1 MGNDKVLRERRKE
14 SLDKADAIV
23 ALCES
28 ENNRGMSEAEKG
40 EFDAHLAEVKRVDG
54 ELEGIKRAEDA
65 RAALG
70 DAKKYDVPAVVAQRA
85 ADPPAR
91 NEDGTRVEV
100 REHPYNAYQK
110 GDAIGAIVSA
120 RMRYG
125 QSGQAAAVA
134 WARQTYGGESA
145 PQVRA
150 LQQSVFTSGGAF
162 LKENFVV
169 SEFID
174 LLRAKAAVRL
184 AGARVLQL
192 VNGTA
197 TIPKLVT
204 GATVYWQGNEGDNIT
219 KSEPTTG
226 QVVLAEKKQVAL
238 VPISNDLRRN
248 ASLTTERIVRD
259 DLVAAAANA
268 EDIAFLKGSGLA
280 GEPKGIYNWVG
291 SAGRA
296 NQTGTT
302 LADVRTDIRK
312 AKNRLDTN
320 NVPNTNRAWFMHSR
334 AMNYIGW
341 DLVDGNGNFA
351 FPSMQSAESA
361 TLGGD
366 RVFRDNN
373 ISITIS
379 STQSEHYYAEMS
391 ECFIGD
397 AMELELEVIENATYD
412 VSGTLRS
419 GVSRD
424 ESVIRLIRKVDFGMR
439 HTEAA
444 FVIEAVTIGS

>member
-1 MGNDKVLRERRKE
+1 MVNDKVLRERRKD

-28 ENNRGMSEAEKG
+28 ENNRGMTEAEKG
-40 EFDAHLAEVKRVDG
+40 EFDAHLAEVTRVDG
-54 ELEGIKRAEDA
+54 ELEGLKRAFDA
-65 RAALG
+65 KGAL
-70 DAKKYDVPAVVAQRA
+70 DAAKKYDVPAVAARA
-85 ADPPAR
+85 TSEPPAR
-91 NEDGTRVEV
+91 NDENGTHVEV
-100 REHPYNAYQK
+100 RENSYRAYQP

-120 RMRYG
+120 RMRF
-125 QSGQAAAVA
+125 GQAGQRDAIA
-134 WARQTYGGESA
+134 WGRTTYGENS

-150 LQQSVFTSGGAF
+150 MQQSVFTSGGAF

-174 LLRAKAAVRL
+174 LLRAAAAVRK

-248 ASLTTERIVRD
+248 SSLTTERIVRD
-259 DLVAAAANA
+259 DLIAAAANA

-280 GEPKGIYNWVG
+280 GEPKGIYNWIPA
-291 SAGRA
+291 AGKA
-296 NQTGTT
+296 NQTGTA
-302 LADVRTDIRK
+302 LADLRTDIRK
-312 AKNRLDTN
+312 AKNRLDNN
-320 NVPNTNRAWFMHSR
+320 NVPSTNRAWFMHAR

-351 FPSMQSAESA
+351 FPSMQNAESA
-361 TLGGD
+361 SLGGD
-366 RVFRDNN
+366 KVYRDNN

-379 STQSEHYYAEMS
+379 GTQSEHYYVEMS

-439 HTEAA
+439 HVESA
-444 FVIEAVTIGS
+444 FVVEAVTIGS